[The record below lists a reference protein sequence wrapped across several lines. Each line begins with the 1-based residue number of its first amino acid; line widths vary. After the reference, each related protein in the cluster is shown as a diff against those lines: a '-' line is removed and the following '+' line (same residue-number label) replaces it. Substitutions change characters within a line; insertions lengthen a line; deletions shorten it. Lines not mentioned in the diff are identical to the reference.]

1 MMTHFKDKYTC
12 VIWPQCIDGQNLNHI
27 LCLYIWEEILNHTY
41 GLDQNT
47 INIIAHYAST
57 CITFL
62 SLKRDNGLWINCSK
76 VNCSEPLK
84 SQIFC
89 ESSGPWKIYSI
100 LWDPTCHH
108 ETWCLIY
115 RCYSKSI
122 DALKASMSVFVVGTA
137 SVLQVTLKPPSY
149 EGTSKSC
156 TIQNNTC
163 MGDSAR

>member
-1 MMTHFKDKYTC
+1 MYWWTKSKTYS
-12 VIWPQCIDGQNLNHI
+12 
-27 LCLYIWEEILNHTY
+27 LCLYLGRNTQPYILPWTKYNQY
-41 GLDQNT
+41 FS
-47 INIIAHYAST
+47 HYASICT
-57 CITFL
+57 TFL
-62 SLKRDNGLWINCSK
+62 SLKWDNGLWINCSK

-84 SQIFC
+84 GQIFC
-89 ESSGPWKIYSI
+89 ESSGPWKILSI
-100 LWDPTCHH
+100 LWDPTCHL

-137 SVLQVTLKPPSY
+137 SALQVTLKPPSY

-163 MGDSAR
+163 MVGSAR